1 MLSTRS
7 AALAAQ
13 FTRLLVLP
21 ALLLAPA
28 SALAATR
35 NDPAPTP
42 PVSDAPA
49 TFNRPFFAGVYLG
62 DDGSRTE
69 RIDGSLSE
77 YTRLVGKRPA
87 LLKTFRTLGEDFSPN
102 GWVGSLMRK
111 VDAAGSTN
119 YVALD
124 LRYAGSPRHNLLD
137 AINSGAADNQIRG
150 MARQMRA
157 LRFKVLVS
165 PGWEMNG
172 RWNNYAWQGHANGG
186 AKGGPAKYA
195 AAFRRMVDIFRREGA
210 SNVKWVFSPNVGN
223 AFTLASTGASHWN
236 WYANYYP
243 GDRYVDY
250 LGPHGYNGSSLWG
263 GAYQNFDAM
272 FNGNGSDQLL
282 TDMEKRYPGKPIIIG
297 EYATEE
303 LRGQDKGQWIARAYE
318 TMRRHPNV
326 VGAIWFNMKKET
338 DWRINSSGSALQA
351 YRTAMAD
358 PNVRSEFR

>member
-1 MLSTRS
+1 MLSSRS
-7 AALAAQ
+7 AAFAAHVA
-13 FTRLLVLP
+13 RLIVLP

-28 SALAATR
+28 TAVAATTI
-35 NDPAPTP
+35 DPATSAPAA
-42 PVSDAPA
+42 DAP
-49 TFNRPFFAGVYLG
+49 TSFNRPFFAGVYLG

-69 RIDGSLSE
+69 RIDGSLAE
-77 YTRLVGKRPA
+77 YTRMVGKRPA
-87 LLKTFRTLGEDFSPN
+87 LVKTFRTLGEDFSAN

-111 VDAAGSTN
+111 VSSAGSTN
-119 YVALD
+119 YIALD
-124 LRYAGSPRHNLLD
+124 LRYAGSPNRDLLD
-137 AINSGAADNQIRG
+137 AINSGAADKQIHT
-150 MARQMRA
+150 MAKQMRG
-157 LRFKVLVS
+157 LGFQMLVS

-172 RWNNYAWQGHANGG
+172 RWNNYAWQGHANG
-186 AKGGPAKYA
+186 AEKGGPAKYA
-195 AAFRRMVDIFRREGA
+195 AAFRHIVDIFRREGA

-223 AFTLASTGASHWN
+223 AFTLSSSGAAHWN
-236 WYANYYP
+236 WYGHYYP
-243 GDRYVDY
+243 GDGYVDY

-263 GAYQNFDAM
+263 GVYQAFDAM

-282 TDMEKRYPGKPIIIG
+282 ADMEKRYPSKPIIIG

-351 YRTAMAD
+351 YRTAMSD